1 MKIQL
6 ATLLLTAIGSTALAA
21 TPHVWL
27 DTDQGAI
34 VLELDPVRA
43 PLTATHFASVVDS
56 GFFDGTVFHRT
67 IPNFMIQ
74 GGWLDTRF
82 QIKARNPN
90 PTVASEANNG
100 VPNTPGA
107 IALALGSTSTGQVQ
121 RNSGTTQ
128 FFINTATN
136 SHLDPDFT
144 VFGRVVLGMP
154 VVNAIGNGATMT
166 SLLTSPQGS
175 ITLGDVPRRLPTI
188 RRAVTS
194 NGFPIMNLHT
204 GAWFDPANAGRG
216 FSVEIAHPAG
226 AEQAGPVMV
235 VYWYDFFEGRQV
247 WMTGV
252 AAFAYGASEV
262 TVPLQVSEGGQFGPA
277 FDPAQVE
284 SDTGFGSVTIRF
296 DSCEQGHFSYQTR
309 YGDGELQ
316 LARLTIPG
324 GNTCQ

>member
-6 ATLLLTAIGSTALAA
+6 ATLLLAAIGSTALAA

-27 DTDQGAI
+27 DTDAGPI
-34 VLELDPVRA
+34 VLKLDPERA
-43 PLTATHFASVVDS
+43 PVTAAHFRTIVDE
-56 GFFDGTVFHRT
+56 GFYDGLIFHRT
-67 IPNFMIQ
+67 IDNFMIQ
-74 GGWLDTRF
+74 GGGINGNWQSSTR
-82 QIKARNPN
+82 AG
-90 PTVASEANNG
+90 TVASERNNG
-100 VPNTPGA
+100 LPNIPGA
-107 IALALGSTSTGQVQ
+107 IAIALPPGNVNG
-121 RNSGTTQ
+121 GTTE
-128 FFINTATN
+128 FFINTTTN
-136 SHLDPDFT
+136 SHLNADFT
-144 VFGRVVLGMP
+144 VFGHVVLGMP
-154 VVNAIGNGATMT
+154 NVNEIGKRPSAVASGQAFRPA
-166 SLLTSPQGS
+166 L
-175 ITLGDVPRRLPTI
+175 I

-216 FSVEIAHPAG
+216 FSVEVAHPAG

-277 FDPAQVE
+277 FDPAQVV
-284 SDTGFGSVTIRF
+284 SDTDFGSVTIRF
-296 DSCEQGHFSYQTR
+296 ASCEQGNFSYQTR
-309 YGDGELQ
+309 YGNGELQ